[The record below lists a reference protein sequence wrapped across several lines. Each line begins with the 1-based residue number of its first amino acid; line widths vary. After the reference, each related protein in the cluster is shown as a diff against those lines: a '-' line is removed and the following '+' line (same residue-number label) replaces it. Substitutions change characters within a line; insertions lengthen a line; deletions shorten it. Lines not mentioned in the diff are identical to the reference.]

1 MKKLTILLL
10 FILIAASAN
19 SQILISLLLGDKLNS
34 EGMEFGLEGGINWA
48 KISELE
54 TDASRSALNLGFYF
68 DIRMKNQF
76 WLHTG
81 FLAVTTFG
89 VDNLKDNDL
98 NFLDVT
104 TYDAE
109 GDYNQ
114 TLNYFALPV
123 LAKYKFKNHIYL
135 EVGPQFGMAYRPYV
149 EFLESNDEIDA
160 RIREYN
166 MEKINRMDAGIRTG
180 IGYKLLQGKGM
191 NIGIAYYYGFANVY
205 KDRSGTN
212 NQSFFIV
219 ADIPIGRGKV
229 KSEQSE
235 K

>member
-1 MKKLTILLL
+1 MKKIIGILFLA
-10 FILIAASAN
+10 FIFSSAH

-34 EGMEFGLEGGINWA
+34 EGIEFGLEGGINWA
-48 KISELE
+48 KISEME
-54 TDASRSALNLGFYF
+54 TDASRRALNLGFYF

-76 WLHTG
+76 WIHTG
-81 FLAVTTFG
+81 FLAKTTFG
-89 VDNLKDNDL
+89 ADNLTQNDL
-98 NFLDVT
+98 NFLDAS
-104 TYDAE
+104 TYEVD

-114 TLNYFALPV
+114 TLNYFVLPV

-135 EVGPQFGMAYRPYV
+135 EAGPQFGMVYRPYV
-149 EFLESNDEIDA
+149 EFLESNDDYDA
-160 RIREYN
+160 RIREYI
-166 MEKINRMDAGIRTG
+166 MEKINRLDAGIRTG

-219 ADIPIGRGKV
+219 ADIPIGRDKEA
-229 KSEQSE
+229 K
-235 K
+235 